1 MKWQFWIDRGGTFTD
16 IVARTPGGALVTHK
30 LLSENPERY
39 QDAAVQGVRDLLG
52 LRPDEPMPA
61 DQIEAVKMG
70 TTVATNALLER
81 KGERTLL
88 VVTRGFRD
96 QLRIAYQARP
106 KLFVRKIELPE
117 LLYES
122 VVEVDERIGAHG
134 DVVLRLNEATAR
146 IELQAA
152 FNKGFR
158 TVAVC
163 LMHGYRYTQHEAALK
178 RIAQDIGFT
187 QISVSHEVS
196 PLMKFVSRGDTA
208 VVDAYLS
215 PILRRYVEQVQ
226 SALGNVRLQ
235 FMQSSGGLTDAH
247 KFQGKDAI
255 LSGPAGGIV
264 GAAAVT
270 QLAGFDKMIGFDMG
284 GTSTDVTHFAGEYE
298 RAFETEVAGV
308 RLRAP
313 IMQIHTVAAGGG
325 SICTFDGSK
334 FRVGPESAGAN
345 PGPAAY
351 RRGGPLTVTDCNVM
365 VGKLRPEL
373 FPAVFGPNGDE
384 PLDTRAVFEKFEL
397 LALQVEKATG
407 QKRLAEEIAAGF
419 LRIAVENM
427 ANAIKHISV
436 QRGYDVTEY
445 TLTCF
450 GGAAGQHACMV
461 ADALGMQRVY
471 IHPFAG
477 VLSAY
482 GMGLADVRTLKQ
494 AAVEKELSDDLL
506 ASLAAEFTA
515 LGTHA
520 RVDVEAQGLTA
531 AQVRVVNSLA
541 LKYDGTDT
549 TIELPFVC
557 SPPPGREGVGE
568 RVVANEPGSR
578 GGTPSP
584 QPSPPGGG
592 SNALLTAFEAT
603 YRQRYGFLMPGRA
616 LVVEAVAA
624 EAIGHAQSAQE
635 AVPALAVR
643 VEGLRARAEVKV
655 FSDDALRPTQV
666 FYREDLRPSD
676 VIVGPAII
684 KEPIATTVIEP
695 EWRAVVTAQNHLV
708 LERTKKAERSHA
720 IGTTADPVLLEVFN
734 NLFMAIA
741 EQMGVTLANT
751 SYSVNIK
758 ERLDFSCAIFDPE
771 GNLVANAPHMPVHLG
786 SMGESVRV
794 ILEKRAGAMKPGDAF
809 VLNAPYAGGT
819 HIPDVTVVMPVF
831 VALLPP
837 LGGEGWGEGRGSAGF
852 SGQADPTLKQFAREL
867 RTEQTDAEA
876 KLWYVLRA
884 KRWRDLKFRR
894 QHPIRIGQRDFILDF
909 YCDELKL
916 CVELDGGQHVE
927 NAVADRDRDALLATV
942 GVRTVRF
949 WNSDVFNAWDAVLE
963 RLWLATETPSPQP
976 SPPGGGSPKPLFYV
990 AARGHHAD
998 IGGITPGSMP
1008 PFSKHI
1014 REEGVLLDNVQLVR
1028 EGVFLEDELTH
1039 ILTHDAHPVRNV
1051 AQNIGDLRAQVASC
1065 KKGANELIK
1074 MVEHFG
1080 RDVVVAYMNHVQ
1092 DNAEESVRRAIHKLT
1107 DGEFGVDLDDGSHI
1121 HVKVSINRAE
1131 RSAKVDFTGTSAQRP
1146 SNFNAPRSVSRAV
1159 VLYVFRTLVDDE
1171 IPMNAGCLKP
1181 IEIVIPDGSMLSP
1194 VYPAAVV
1201 AGNVEVSQAATNCL
1215 YGALGVLAGAYG
1227 TMTNFTFGNDTYQY
1241 YETISGGSGAGPDFD
1256 GTSVVQCHMT
1266 NSRLTDPEV
1275 LEFRYP
1281 VRVDSHTINAGT
1293 GGKGKFHGGDGA
1305 DRRIRFLAPMTAA
1318 ILGNNR
1324 VNRPHGMDGGEP
1336 GHAAKNWVER
1346 VNGGREDYGHICEV
1360 EMQVDD
1366 VFVIQTP
1373 GGGGFGAPQ

>member
-1 MKWQFWIDRGGTFTD
+1 MNVVEVKPSAQWQFWIDRGGTFTD
-16 IVARTPGGALVTHK
+16 IVAKRPDGALVTHK

-39 QDAAVQGVRDLLG
+39 KDAAVQGVRDLLG
-52 LRPDEPMPA
+52 LKAGEAIPA

-117 LLYES
+117 LLYEA

-134 DVVLRLNEATAR
+134 DVVLPLNEEKAR
-146 IELQAA
+146 IDLHAL

-163 LMHGYRYTQHEAALK
+163 LMHGYRYTQHEATLK
-178 RIAQDIGFT
+178 RIAQDVGFT

-373 FPAVFGPNGDE
+373 FPAVFGPNGDR
-384 PLDTRAVFEKFEL
+384 PLDTRAVFEKFEP

-407 QKRLAEEIAAGF
+407 KKKSPEEIAAGF

-450 GGAAGQHACMV
+450 GGAGGQHACMV

-494 AAVEKELSDDLL
+494 SAVEKALSDDLL
-506 ASLAAEFTA
+506 ASLAAEFAA
-515 LGTHA
+515 LGAHA
-520 RVDVEAQGLTA
+520 RTDVEAQGLTS
-531 AQVRVVNSLA
+531 AQVRVVHTLA
-541 LKYDGTDT
+541 LKYAGTDT
-549 TIELPFVC
+549 TIELPV
-557 SPPPGREGVGE
+557 
-568 RVVANEPGSR
+568 
-578 GGTPSP
+578 TPVTRHS
-584 QPSPPGGG
+584 SLVT
-592 SNALLTAFEAT
+592 SFEAT

-616 LVVEAVAA
+616 LVVEAIAA

-635 AVPALAVR
+635 AAPDLPVRIDALR
-643 VEGLRARAEVKV
+643 SRAEAEV
-655 FSDDALRPTQV
+655 FSDDALRSTQV
-666 FYREDLRPSD
+666 FHREDLRPGD
-676 VIVGPAII
+676 IINGPAII
-684 KEPIATTVIEP
+684 KEPIATTVVEP
-695 EWRAVVTAQNHLV
+695 EWRATVTSQNHLV
-708 LERTKKAERSHA
+708 LERTKKAERAHA

-831 VALLPP
+831 ILPSP
-837 LGGEGWGEGRGSAGF
+837 WGGGVGGEGGGIAGF
-852 SGQADPTLKQFAREL
+852 AGKADATLKQFAREL
-867 RTEQTDAEA
+867 RTQQSDAEA
-876 KLWYVLRA
+876 KLWYMLRA
-884 KRWRDLKFRR
+884 KRWRNLKFRR
-894 QHPIRIGQRDFILDF
+894 QHLLAIGEQNFILDF

-916 CVELDGGQHVE
+916 CVELDGGQHQE
-927 NAVADRDRDALLATV
+927 NAQADQQRDALLAGV

-963 RLWLATETPSPQP
+963 RLWFETETPSPQP
-976 SPPGGGSPKPLFYV
+976 SPPGGGGLKPLFYV

-1014 REEGVLLDNVQLVR
+1014 SEEGVLLDNVQLVR

-1065 KKGANELIK
+1065 NKGANELAK
-1074 MVEHFG
+1074 MVAHFG

-1121 HVKVSINRAE
+1121 QVKVSINRAE
-1131 RSAKVDFTGTSAQRP
+1131 RSATVDFTGTSAQRP

-1159 VLYVFRTLVDDE
+1159 VLYVFRTLVDDD

-1181 IEIVIPDGSMLSP
+1181 INIVIPDGSMLSP

-1281 VRVDSHTINAGT
+1281 VRVDSHSINAGT

-1305 DRRIRFLAPMTAA
+1305 DRRIRFLQPMTAA

-1324 VNRPHGMDGGEP
+1324 VNRPHGMEGGEP

-1346 VNGGREDYGHICEV
+1346 ADGSREDYGHICEV

-1373 GGGGFGAPQ
+1373 GGGGFGTPTVCA

>member
-1 MKWQFWIDRGGTFTD
+1 MNERENTPSSQWQFWIDRGGTFTD
-16 IVARTPGGALVTHK
+16 IVARKPDGSLVTHK
-30 LLSENPERY
+30 LLSDNPERY
-39 QDAAVQGVRDLLG
+39 KDAAVQGVRDLLG
-52 LRPDEPMPA
+52 LEAGNPIPA
-61 DQIEAVKMG
+61 HLVDAVKMG

-81 KGERTLL
+81 KGDRTLL

-96 QLRIAYQARP
+96 QLRIAYQDRP
-106 KLFVRKIELPE
+106 KLFVKKIELPE
-117 LLYES
+117 LLYS
-122 VVEVDERIGAHG
+122 DVVEVDERVGAHG
-134 DVVLRLNEATAR
+134 DVVKPLDRAHAL
-146 IELQAA
+146 IELQAS
-152 FNKGFR
+152 FDKGYR
-158 TVAVC
+158 AIAIC
-163 LMHGYRYTQHEAALK
+163 LMHGYRYTAHEAALK
-178 RIAQDIGFT
+178 QIAAEIGFT

-196 PLMKFVSRGDTA
+196 PLMKFVSRGDTT

-215 PILRRYVEQVQ
+215 PILRRYVDQVQ
-226 SALGNVRLQ
+226 SALGDVRLQ

-247 KFQGKDAI
+247 RFQGKDAI

-298 RAFETEVAGV
+298 RAFVTEVAGV

-325 SICTFDGSK
+325 SICTFDGAK

-345 PGPAAY
+345 PGPTAY

-373 FPAVFGPNGDE
+373 FPPVFGPIGNQ
-384 PLDTRAVFEKFEL
+384 PLDAVAVTEKFKL
-397 LALQVEKATG
+397 LAIDIERATG
-407 QKRLAEEIAAGF
+407 QRKTAQEIASGF

-450 GGAAGQHACMV
+450 GGAGGQHACMV

-482 GMGLADVRTLKQ
+482 GMGLADVRTIKQ
-494 AAVEKELSDDLL
+494 SAVEKQCSDALLLELQASFAAL
-506 ASLAAEFTA
+506 ARDAMN
-515 LGTHA
+515 
-520 RVDVEAQGLTA
+520 DVVAQGIASEKIRIATTA
-531 AQVRVVNSLA
+531 A

-549 TIELPFVC
+549 TIELPVDEHTRHP
-557 SPPPGREGVGE
+557 SL
-568 RVVANEPGSR
+568 VA
-578 GGTPSP
+578 
-584 QPSPPGGG
+584 
-592 SNALLTAFEAT
+592 AFET
-603 YRQRYGFLMPGRA
+603 SYRQRYGFLMPGRA
-616 LVVEAVAA
+616 LVIEAIAA
-624 EAIGHAQSAQE
+624 EAIGQAQSVRESAPQLPQRN
-635 AVPALAVR
+635 ATLA
-643 VEGLRARAEVKV
+643 ARAMVPV
-655 FSDDALRPTQV
+655 FCDGEIRETRV
-666 FYREDLRPSD
+666 YYREDLRPGD
-676 VIVGPAII
+676 VIVGPAIL
-684 KEPIATTVIEP
+684 KEPIATTVVEP
-695 EWRAVVTAQNHLV
+695 EWRATCTSLNHLV
-708 LERTKKAERSHA
+708 LERTQKALRAHA

-794 ILEKRAGAMKPGDAF
+794 ILQKRASTMKPGDAY

-819 HIPDVTVVMPVF
+819 HIPDVTVVTPVF
-831 VALLPP
+831 LE
-837 LGGEGWGEGRGSAGF
+837 GEK
-852 SGQADPTLKQFAREL
+852 T
-867 RTEQTDAEA
+867 
-876 KLWYVLRA
+876 
-884 KRWRDLKFRR
+884 
-894 QHPIRIGQRDFILDF
+894 
-909 YCDELKL
+909 
-916 CVELDGGQHVE
+916 
-927 NAVADRDRDALLATV
+927 
-942 GVRTVRF
+942 
-949 WNSDVFNAWDAVLE
+949 
-963 RLWLATETPSPQP
+963 
-976 SPPGGGSPKPLFYV
+976 PLFYT

-998 IGGITPGSMP
+998 IGGISPGSMP
-1008 PFSKHI
+1008 PFSKDI
-1014 REEGVLLDNVQLVR
+1014 SEEGVLLDNIQLVR

-1039 ILTHDAHPVRNV
+1039 ILTHDKFPVRNV
-1051 AQNIGDLRAQVASC
+1051 TQNIADLRAQVASC
-1065 KKGANELIK
+1065 NKGAAELAK

-1080 RDVVVAYMNHVQ
+1080 RDVVVAYMKHVQ
-1092 DNAEESVRRAIHKLT
+1092 DNAEESVRRVIHQLK

-1121 HVKVSINRAE
+1121 HVKVTIHRDTREAT
-1131 RSAKVDFTGTSAQRP
+1131 VDFTGTSPQRP
-1146 SNFNAPRSVSRAV
+1146 SNFNAPMPVSRAV
-1159 VLYVFRTLVDDE
+1159 VLYVFRTLVDDD

-1181 IEIVIPDGSMLSP
+1181 INIIVPEGSMLAP
-1194 VYPAAVV
+1194 KFPAAVV

-1281 VRVDSHTINAGT
+1281 VRVDSHTINKGT
-1293 GGKGKFHGGDGA
+1293 GGNGKYRGGDGA
-1305 DRRIRFLAPMTAA
+1305 DRRIRFLESMTAG
-1318 ILGNNR
+1318 ILANNR
-1324 VNRPHGMDGGEP
+1324 VNRPHGCEGGEP
-1336 GHAAKNWVER
+1336 GAAAKNWIER
-1346 VNGGREDYGHICEV
+1346 SDGSREVFGHICEV
-1360 EMQVDD
+1360 QMNKDD

-1373 GGGGFGAPQ
+1373 GGGGFGSAH

>member
-1 MKWQFWIDRGGTFTD
+1 MKVASTEQAESNSQWQFWIDRGGTFTD
-16 IVARTPGGALVTHK
+16 IVARKPDGSLVTHK

-39 QDAAVQGVRDLLG
+39 LDAAVHGIRELL
-52 LRPDEPMPA
+52 DVPMGSPIPA
-61 DQIEAVKMG
+61 AQIEAVKMG

-134 DVVLRLNEATAR
+134 DVVLALDEAKAR
-146 IELQAA
+146 TDLQAA
-152 FNKGFR
+152 FDRGFR

-163 LMHGYRYTQHEAALK
+163 LMHGYRYTQHEIALQGIAK
-178 RIAQDIGFT
+178 RIGFD
-187 QISVSHEVS
+187 QISVSHDVS

-226 SALGNVRLQ
+226 SALGDVRLQ

-247 KFQGKDAI
+247 RFQGKDAI

-270 QLAGFDKMIGFDMG
+270 QLAGFDRMIGFDMG

-365 VGKLRPEL
+365 VRKLRPEL
-373 FPAVFGPNGDE
+373 FPAVFGPNGNE
-384 PLDTRAVFEKFEL
+384 PLDTCAVFEKFDR
-397 LALQVEKATG
+397 LALDVEKATG
-407 QKRLAEEIAAGF
+407 QKKTPEEIAAGF

-427 ANAIKHISV
+427 ANAIKYISV

-450 GGAAGQHACMV
+450 GGAGGQHACMV

-482 GMGLADVRTLKQ
+482 GMGLADVRTLRQ
-494 AAVEKELSDDLL
+494 AAVEQELSDALL
-506 ASLAAEFTA
+506 ASLATEFSA
-515 LGTHA
+515 LGAHA
-520 RVDVEAQGLTA
+520 RADVEAQGIAA

-549 TIELPFVC
+549 TIELPLEATT
-557 SPPPGREGVGE
+557 SQ
-568 RVVANEPGSR
+568 AS
-578 GGTPSP
+578 
-584 QPSPPGGG
+584 
-592 SNALLTAFEAT
+592 LLKAFETT

-624 EAIGHAQSAQE
+624 EAIGRSQSATE
-635 AVPALAVR
+635 AAPVLIPRPGDLQP
-643 VEGLRARAEVKV
+643 RAQVKV
-655 FSDDALRPTQV
+655 FSDDALRSTHV
-666 FYREDLRPSD
+666 FYREDLRPGD
-676 VIVGPAII
+676 VVNGPAII
-684 KEPIATTVIEP
+684 KEPIATTVVEP
-695 EWRAVVTAQNHLV
+695 EWRAVVTTQNHLV
-708 LERTKKAERSHA
+708 LERTKKAERAHA

-794 ILEKRAGAMKPGDAF
+794 ILEKRAGTMKPGDAF

-819 HIPDVTVVMPVF
+819 HIPDVTVVTPVF
-831 VALLPP
+831 
-837 LGGEGWGEGRGSAGF
+837 
-852 SGQADPTLKQFAREL
+852 
-867 RTEQTDAEA
+867 
-876 KLWYVLRA
+876 
-884 KRWRDLKFRR
+884 
-894 QHPIRIGQRDFILDF
+894 
-909 YCDELKL
+909 
-916 CVELDGGQHVE
+916 LDGE
-927 NAVADRDRDALLATV
+927 ST
-942 GVRTVRF
+942 
-949 WNSDVFNAWDAVLE
+949 
-963 RLWLATETPSPQP
+963 
-976 SPPGGGSPKPLFYV
+976 PLFYT

-1014 REEGVLLDNVQLVR
+1014 SEEGVLLDNVQLVR
-1028 EGVFLEDELTH
+1028 EGVFLEDELTR
-1039 ILTHDAHPVRNV
+1039 ILTHDAYPVRNV
-1051 AQNIGDLRAQVASC
+1051 TQNIADLRAQVASC
-1065 KKGANELIK
+1065 NKGAIELAK

-1080 RDVVVAYMNHVQ
+1080 REVVVAYMNHVQ
-1092 DNAEESVRRAIHKLT
+1092 DNAEESVRRVIHKLT

-1121 HVKVSINRAE
+1121 HVKVSINRAD

-1181 IEIVIPDGSMLSP
+1181 IDIVIPDGSMLSP
-1194 VYPAAVV
+1194 VFPAAVV

-1281 VRVDSHTINAGT
+1281 VRVDSHTISRGT

-1305 DRRIRFLAPMTAA
+1305 DRRIRFLSPMTAA
-1318 ILGNNR
+1318 ILANNR
-1324 VNRPHGMDGGEP
+1324 VNRPHGMAGGEP
-1336 GHAAKNWVER
+1336 GAAARNWVER
-1346 VNGGREDYGHICEV
+1346 ADGSREDFGHICEV
-1360 EMQVDD
+1360 EMQVNDI
-1366 VFVIQTP
+1366 FVIQTP
-1373 GGGGFGAPQ
+1373 GGGGFGAA

>member
-1 MKWQFWIDRGGTFTD
+1 MKAAGTEQVVTTSQWQFWIDRGGTFTD
-16 IVARTPGGALVTHK
+16 IVAKKPDGTLVTHK

-39 QDAAVQGVRDLLG
+39 KDAAVQGVRDLLG
-52 LRPDEPMPA
+52 LKAGEAIPA
-61 DQIEAVKMG
+61 EQIEAVKMG

-88 VVTRGFRD
+88 VVTTGFRD

-134 DVVLRLNEATAR
+134 DVVLPLNEAKAR
-146 IELQAA
+146 TDLQAA
-152 FNKGFR
+152 FDKGFR
-158 TVAVC
+158 TVAMC

-178 RIAQDIGFT
+178 LIARDIGFT

-384 PLDTRAVFEKFEL
+384 PLDTCAVFEKFEL

-407 QKRLAEEIAAGF
+407 QKKSPEEIAAGF

-450 GGAAGQHACMV
+450 GGAGGQHACMV

-494 AAVEKELSDDLL
+494 AAVEKELSDELL
-506 ASLAAEFTA
+506 TALATEFTA
-515 LGTHA
+515 LGSHA
-520 RVDVEAQGLTA
+520 RADVEAQGLTT
-531 AQVRVVNSLA
+531 AQVHVVNSLA

-549 TIELPFVC
+549 TIELPLEA
-557 SPPPGREGVGE
+557 STSQ
-568 RVVANEPGSR
+568 AS
-578 GGTPSP
+578 
-584 QPSPPGGG
+584 
-592 SNALLTAFEAT
+592 LLKAFEAT

-635 AVPALAVR
+635 AVPDLEVR
-643 VEGLRARAEVKV
+643 VEGLHARAEVKV

-666 FYREDLRPSD
+666 FYREDLRPGD
-676 VIVGPAII
+676 IIVGPAII
-684 KEPIATTVIEP
+684 KEPMATTVVEP

-708 LERTKKAERSHA
+708 LERTKKAERAHA

-819 HIPDVTVVMPVF
+819 HIPDVTVV
-831 VALLPP
+831 
-837 LGGEGWGEGRGSAGF
+837 
-852 SGQADPTLKQFAREL
+852 K
-867 RTEQTDAEA
+867 
-876 KLWYVLRA
+876 
-884 KRWRDLKFRR
+884 
-894 QHPIRIGQRDFILDF
+894 PIFLQ
-909 YCDELKL
+909 
-916 CVELDGGQHVE
+916 
-927 NAVADRDRDALLATV
+927 
-942 GVRTVRF
+942 
-949 WNSDVFNAWDAVLE
+949 S
-963 RLWLATETPSPQP
+963 ETT
-976 SPPGGGSPKPLFYV
+976 PLFYT

-1014 REEGVLLDNVQLVR
+1014 SEEGVLLDNVQLVR

-1039 ILTHDAHPVRNV
+1039 ILTHDAYPVRNV

-1065 KKGANELIK
+1065 NKGANELTK

-1107 DGEFGVDLDDGSHI
+1107 DGEFGVDIDDGSHI
-1121 HVKVSINRAE
+1121 HVKVSINRTE
-1131 RSAKVDFTGTSAQRP
+1131 RTAKVDFTGTSAQRP

-1181 IEIVIPDGSMLSP
+1181 IDIVIPDGSMLSP

-1227 TMTNFTFGNDTYQY
+1227 TMTNFTFGNDEYQY
-1241 YETISGGSGAGPDFD
+1241 YETISGGSGAGPTFD

-1281 VRVDSHTINAGT
+1281 VRVDSHTIKLGT

-1305 DRRIRFLAPMTAA
+1305 DRRIRFLEPMTAA

-1324 VNRPHGMDGGEP
+1324 VNRPHGMAGGEP
-1336 GHAAKNWVER
+1336 GATAKNWVER
-1346 VNGGREDYGHICEV
+1346 TDGSREDYGHICEV
-1360 EMQVDD
+1360 ALNKDD

-1373 GGGGFGAPQ
+1373 GGGGFGVA